1 MKVKKFCATA
11 TLLAAACAM
20 QAGALAAE
28 APAATGTA
36 TQSTVG
42 AAVTATN
49 QTASTDAA
57 TGELLPSD
65 VQTSSDGLQLKKIY
79 DVGKTTS
86 PDKIPQADFER
97 GGFKYTFE
105 DLLKIELPEM
115 DRKVHSETVTVSSSS
130 NNTND
135 VLSLLP
141 KSKSVSTTDGYTGTA
156 YLDISSISTKV
167 AGTESVSSDLS
178 ATREY
183 PGCPKWTW
191 RVFQRALQKTD
202 IPCALPMWSGKKQ
215 TMKRITSEQFR
226 PLTLLL

>member
-28 APAATGTA
+28 VPAATGTA

-42 AAVTATN
+42 TAVTSAT

-79 DVGKTTS
+79 DVDKTTS

-115 DRKVHSETVTVSSSS
+115 DRKVHSETVTVSSS
-130 NNTND
+130 
-135 VLSLLP
+135 VWP
-141 KSKSVSTTDGYTGTA
+141 
-156 YLDISSISTKV
+156 
-167 AGTESVSSDLS
+167 
-178 ATREY
+178 
-183 PGCPKWTW
+183 
-191 RVFQRALQKTD
+191 
-202 IPCALPMWSGKKQ
+202 
-215 TMKRITSEQFR
+215 
-226 PLTLLL
+226 

>member
-1 MKVKKFCATA
+1 MKIKNFARPPPCWQRRAQCRPERWRQIPTAAATA
-11 TLLAAACAM
+11 
-20 QAGALAAE
+20 
-28 APAATGTA
+28 GTA

-42 AAVTATN
+42 TAVTATN

-115 DRKVHSETVTVSSSS
+115 ERKVHSETVTVSSSS
-130 NNTND
+130 SNTND
-135 VLSLLP
+135 AVAAAEKQIRQHNRRLFRHSLSR
-141 KSKSVSTTDGYTGTA
+141 YFQ
-156 YLDISSISTKV
+156 YINQ
-167 AGTESVSSDLS
+167 
-178 ATREY
+178 
-183 PGCPKWTW
+183 GC
-191 RVFQRALQKTD
+191 RH
-202 IPCALPMWSGKKQ
+202 
-215 TMKRITSEQFR
+215 
-226 PLTLLL
+226 

>member
-1 MKVKKFCATA
+1 MR
-11 TLLAAACAM
+11 
-20 QAGALAAE
+20 
-28 APAATGTA
+28 
-36 TQSTVG
+36 S
-42 AAVTATN
+42 
-49 QTASTDAA
+49 

-86 PDKIPQADFER
+86 PDEIPQADFER

-141 KSKSVSTTDGYTGTA
+141 KANPSAQQTVTPAQRISIFPASPLRLQVRRA
-156 YLDISSISTKV
+156 Y
-167 AGTESVSSDLS
+167 
-178 ATREY
+178 
-183 PGCPKWTW
+183 
-191 RVFQRALQKTD
+191 
-202 IPCALPMWSGKKQ
+202 Q
-215 TMKRITSEQFR
+215 TI
-226 PLTLLL
+226 